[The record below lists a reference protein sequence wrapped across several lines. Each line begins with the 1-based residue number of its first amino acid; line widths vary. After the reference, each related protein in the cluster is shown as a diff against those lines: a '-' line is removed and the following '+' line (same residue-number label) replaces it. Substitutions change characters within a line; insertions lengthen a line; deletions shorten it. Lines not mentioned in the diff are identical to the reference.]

1 MEDLLK
7 PCLFKAGVFLLLIV
21 PALACAQPLTLEQA
35 YDLAKKNYPMIKQ
48 KDLVRQTA
56 QLSIEN
62 LNKGYLPQITLT
74 AQATYQSAVTE
85 PPVSIP
91 QFLIQIQDKDQYKV
105 MVGDLNQVIYDGGMI
120 GNEKELQRLNAA
132 VEEQKVEVELYK
144 LQDRINQLFLG
155 ALYLDEQMKQVELVN
170 VDVNNGIKQVQAQ
183 VNNGVAFK
191 SNLNVLKA
199 QLLQNEQRLIEL
211 KASRTGL
218 IDVLSLLINQPLPGD
233 VVLEKPKPQQV
244 GGTDLV
250 RPELKLYENQS
261 KLVLEQ
267 QQITR
272 SKNLPKASLFV
283 QGGYAKPGL
292 NLFKAS
298 YDWYYIGG
306 VRLTWAISA
315 LYTNRREK
323 ELATVNNRMVEVQKE
338 TFMLNSNT
346 QLKQQ
351 RSEINKLQQ
360 LINTDQA
367 IIDLRNS
374 VKEAARAQ
382 LENGVITSND
392 YLREVNAEDQ
402 ARQTLI
408 VHQLQLLQAQ
418 INYQNILGK

>member
-7 PCLFKAGVFLLLIV
+7 RCLFKTGMLLLIFF
-21 PALACAQPLTLEQA
+21 PALTSAQPLTLEQA
-35 YDLAKKNYPMIKQ
+35 YDMAKKNYPMIKQ

-56 QLSIEN
+56 ELSIEN
-62 LNKGYLPQITLT
+62 LNRGYLPQITLT

-218 IDVLSLLINQPLPGD
+218 IEVLSLLINQPLAAD
-233 VVLEKPKPQQV
+233 AALERPKPQQV

-250 RPELKLYENQS
+250 RPELRLYENQS
-261 KLVLEQ
+261 RLALEQ
-267 QQITR
+267 QQLVR
-272 SKNLPKASLFV
+272 SRNLPKASLFV

-306 VRLTWAISA
+306 VRLTSTISG
-315 LYTNRREK
+315 LYTNKREK
-323 ELATVNNRMVEVQKE
+323 ELATVNNRMVQVQKE
-338 TFMLNSNT
+338 TFVLNSNT

-351 RSEINKLQQ
+351 QSEINKLQQ

-367 IIDLRNS
+367 IIDLRN
-374 VKEAARAQ
+374 
-382 LENGVITSND
+382 
-392 YLREVNAEDQ
+392 
-402 ARQTLI
+402 
-408 VHQLQLLQAQ
+408 
-418 INYQNILGK
+418 